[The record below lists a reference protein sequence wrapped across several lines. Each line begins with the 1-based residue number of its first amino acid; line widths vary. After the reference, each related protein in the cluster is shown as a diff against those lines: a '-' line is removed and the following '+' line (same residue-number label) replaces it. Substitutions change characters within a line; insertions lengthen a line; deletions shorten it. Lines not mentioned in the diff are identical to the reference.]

1 MYDLIIIG
9 GGPAGLA
16 AAAYALR
23 QHLNVL
29 LIGDQVGGRVGW
41 RLDLPWLE
49 NQHSLAGED
58 LVRSLKA
65 EVHLRHLARVLDRAV
80 AVEAL
85 NDHYQVRT
93 AAGVFETRTLLMATG
108 AYPRRLQAPGEET
121 FYLRG
126 LSYSAITYASAML
139 DRVVAVIGDG
149 PLALRSAA
157 ELVRAAARVYL
168 VAADPACRQTAWGR
182 RLAEASHLTWL
193 TGYQVEAIVGTEYV
207 EELVVRGAHGLQ
219 TLKVDCVFVE
229 IGLEADSGLVAH
241 LVQHDAQGRIM
252 VDQRNRTSRPGIY
265 AAGDVT
271 DVYAEQILVAV
282 GEGAKSALSAS
293 EYLAELGS

>member
-41 RLDLPWLE
+41 RLDVPWLE

-58 LVRSLKA
+58 LVRALKA

-80 AVEAL
+80 AVETF
-85 NDHYQVRT
+85 NEFYRVQT
-93 AAGVFETRTLLMATG
+93 AAGVFETRTLLIATG
-108 AYPRRLQAPGEET
+108 AYPKRLQAPGEET

-168 VAADPACRQTAWGR
+168 VAADPACRQTPWGR
-182 RLAEASHLTWL
+182 RPGDGPVRRTARRGCRE
-193 TGYQVEAIVGTEYV
+193 GDPRGP
-207 EELVVRGAHGLQ
+207 RGAHRDAREAPHRTRPLAPVGLRRPSR
-219 TLKVDCVFVE
+219 E
-229 IGLEADSGLVAH
+229 RGLRRLPFAPAH
-241 LVQHDAQGRIM
+241 A
-252 VDQRNRTSRPGIY
+252 
-265 AAGDVT
+265 
-271 DVYAEQILVAV
+271 
-282 GEGAKSALSAS
+282 GAKGPGGRLRGRVIHHRTRNCLLYTSPSPRDRTRSRMTSSA
-293 EYLAELGS
+293 

>member
-23 QHLNVL
+23 QHLNLL
-29 LIGDQVGGRVGW
+29 LIGDQMGGRVGW
-41 RLDLPWLE
+41 RLDVPWLE
-49 NQHSLAGED
+49 KHHSLAGED
-58 LVRSLKA
+58 VVRTLKA
-65 EVHLRHLARVLDRAV
+65 EVHLRHLPRVLDRALQV
-80 AVEAL
+80 DAF

-93 AAGVFETRTLLMATG
+93 VAGVFEARTLLIATG
-108 AYPRRLQAPGEET
+108 VYPQRLQVPGEET

-139 DRVVAVIGDG
+139 DRTVAVIGDG

-168 VAADPACRQTAWGR
+168 VAADPACRASPWGR
-182 RLAEASHLTWL
+182 RLAEAPHLTWL
-193 TGYQVEAIVGTEYV
+193 TGYRVEAIQGTEYV
-207 EELVVRGAHGLQ
+207 EELVVRGTHGAQ

-229 IGLEADSGLVAH
+229 TGLHANSNLVAH
-241 LVQHDAQGRIM
+241 LVQHDAQGRII
-252 VDQRNRTSRPGIY
+252 VDNRNRSSQPGIY

-271 DVYAEQILVAV
+271 DVYAEQILIAV
-282 GEGAKSALSAS
+282 GEGAKSALSIS
-293 EYLAELGS
+293 EYLAELEP